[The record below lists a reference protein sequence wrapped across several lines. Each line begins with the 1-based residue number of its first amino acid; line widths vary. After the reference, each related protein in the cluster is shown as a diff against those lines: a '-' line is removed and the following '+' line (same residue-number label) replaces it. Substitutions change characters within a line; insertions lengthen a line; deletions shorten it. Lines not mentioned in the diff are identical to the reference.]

1 MNRITRR
8 SLLKKSGS
16 AAVIAGLGAG
26 IGSPQASAEQ
36 EPQDGPKDV
45 RLAIIGTGGRG
56 GGHIK
61 LFSNCTG
68 VKLVAFCDVDQN
80 HVNNKADE
88 FEKTSGTKIAR
99 FTDYR
104 ELLKCDNID
113 AVTIAT
119 PNHWHSL
126 MAIHAMQ
133 AGKHV
138 YVEKPV
144 CHTLW
149 EGRQMVEAEKKY
161 DVVCAA
167 GFQNRSVKGVIKA
180 MSIIHSGKFGAI
192 KQIRGLCYRNRK
204 GIGKSE
210 QPITPP
216 ESVNY
221 DLWLGPAA
229 DMPIKRPSLHYDW
242 HWDFNTGNGDMG
254 NQGPHEMDLVQYA
267 LGDLMRHPN
276 TVQSFG
282 GRFAWDDG
290 GNTPNMQ
297 CAMFDYGIGI
307 PVIFEVRNLY
317 QKGKDEKSIGAF
329 GDQSKPNIIVTMEKG
344 EYRGGRSGGVITD
357 NDGNVV
363 HQFKG
368 GDDHY
373 QNFINA
379 VANNDSASI
388 RSTLQSAFYSSCMSH
403 LANISLLAGS
413 AASDEQVAEA
423 ISGEPLSTECFERF
437 CKQLDLW
444 KVDRTKTPWQLG
456 SKLTFDSE
464 TEQFTAGENLST
476 ANELLRRKDREPYV
490 VPEFVNLKSG

>member
-1 MNRITRR
+1 MKRITRR
-8 SLLKKSGS
+8 SLLKQTGS
-16 AAVIAGLGAG
+16 TAVIAGLGAG
-26 IGSPQASAEQ
+26 VGVFEASADEQ
-36 EPQDGPKDV
+36 SQSPNQDV

-56 GGHIK
+56 NQHIK
-61 LFSNCTG
+61 VFSECNG
-68 VKLVAFCDVDQN
+68 VKLVAFCDVDKN
-80 HVNNKADE
+80 HVNDAADQFHKATGE
-88 FEKTSGTKIAR
+88 KIAR

-104 ELLKCDNID
+104 ELLKCEDID

-144 CHTLW
+144 CHTVW
-149 EGRQMVEAEKKY
+149 EGRQMLNAEKKY

-167 GFQNRSVKGVIKA
+167 GFQNRSVKGVIEA

-192 KQIRGLCYRNRK
+192 KQVRGLCYRNRK
-204 GIGKSE
+204 GIGKSD

-229 DMPIKRPSLHYDW
+229 DMPIKRPNLHYDW

-297 CAMFDYGIGI
+297 CALFDYGIGI

-317 QKGKDEKSIGAF
+317 QKGKDEKFIGAF
-329 GDQSKPNIIVTMEKG
+329 GSQAKPNIIVTMEKG
-344 EYRGGRSGGVITD
+344 EYRGGRFGGVITD
-357 NDGNVV
+357 NDGKVV

-373 QNFINA
+373 QNFIDA
-379 VANNDSASI
+379 VANNDSIRI

-403 LANISLLAGS
+403 LANISLLTGDEAT
-413 AASDEQVAEA
+413 DEQVADSIGANE
-423 ISGEPLSTECFERF
+423 LSIECFERF

-456 SKLTFDSE
+456 SKLTFDSQ
-464 TEQFTAGENLST
+464 TEQFTAGENLSK
-476 ANELLRRKDREPYV
+476 ANQLLRREDREPYV
-490 VPEFVNLKSG
+490 VPDFSRLN